1 MKTSTT
7 DKIKGKFHQVKGDVK
22 EKAGQITNDP
32 KLEAK
37 GQDEKLGGKIQ
48 KKIGEIEKVIEK

>member
-7 DKIKGKFHQVKGDVK
+7 DKIKGKFHQVKGDIK